1 VAFVTVGRGT
11 YLSAR
16 RYEEPADAVVLGA
29 PFEGGI
35 SFRPGAAEGPAAI
48 RYASQSIESYS
59 PRLRRDLED
68 IRLADAGD
76 VTVEGLPP
84 RAALDAVAAAVERL
98 AREGALPLTLGGDHS
113 ISVGTSEGLRRAHG
127 DLAHVVFDAH
137 FDLRETYEGSELSHA
152 CGTRRMALAGP
163 TAVLGVRS
171 GAREEYRD
179 ADALLAAWSDG
190 LALPE
195 PARKGIGA
203 KPVFLS
209 IDLDVLDPSI
219 LPGTGNPEPG
229 GPSYVELREAIL
241 ALTGLRIVGIDLAE
255 VSPSLDPTGVSAVVA
270 AELAREM
277 LLAFAGSPE

>member
-1 VAFVTVGRGT
+1 M

-16 RYEEPADAVVLGA
+16 RHEGRADAVVLGA

-35 SFRPGAAEGPAAI
+35 SFRPGASEGPSAI

-68 IRLADAGD
+68 IVLADAGD
-76 VTVEGLPP
+76 VIVEGLPP

-113 ISVGTSEGLRRAHG
+113 ISVGTSEGLRRVHG
-127 DLAHVVFDAH
+127 DLAHIVFDAH
-137 FDLRETYEGSELSHA
+137 LDLRETYEGNELSHA

-171 GAREEYRD
+171 GAREEYAD
-179 ADALLAAWSDG
+179 ADALLAAWSEG
-190 LALPE
+190 LDLPE
-195 PARKGIGA
+195 AARRAIGD

-209 IDLDVLDPSI
+209 IDLDVLDPGV

-241 ALTGLRIVGIDLAE
+241 ALTDFRIVGIDLAE
-255 VSPSLDPTGVSAVVA
+255 VAPPLDPTGLSAVVA
-270 AELAREM
+270 AELAREL
-277 LLAFAGSPE
+277 LLAFASSPE